1 MQKTKCMQSIEHIST
16 WKVFS
21 SKIVSLDVL
30 ENAFG
35 IQLQKV
41 KSELGLTYHITDSAI
56 YCLTLNSIG
65 CFRS

>member
-21 SKIVSLDVL
+21 SKIMSLNVL

-41 KSELGLTYHITDSAI
+41 KSERGQTYHITDSAI
-56 YCLTLNSIG
+56 YGLTLKSID
-65 CFRS
+65 CF